1 MGMVNTAIQW
11 RFRHFDLFSSREWHT
26 MLALRTSIFVVEQ
39 GCPYQEADH
48 KDPLSW
54 HLEGILDGQL
64 IAGMRLVPPGVS
76 YDEASIGRVV
86 VMPEYR
92 REGLGGE
99 LMVRGIAASKA
110 LWPGGIR
117 ISGQGYLEDFY
128 KTLGF
133 VTVRGPYLEDDI
145 PHFEMLLP

>member
-1 MGMVNTAIQW
+1 
-11 RFRHFDLFSSREWHT
+11 

-54 HLEGILDGQL
+54 HLEGTLHGQL

-92 REGLGGE
+92 REGLGGK
-99 LMVRGIAASKA
+99 LMLRGIAASKA

>member
-1 MGMVNTAIQW
+1 
-11 RFRHFDLFSSREWHT
+11 

>member
-1 MGMVNTAIQW
+1 
-11 RFRHFDLFSSREWHT
+11 

-54 HLEGILDGQL
+54 HLEGILNGQL

-86 VMPEYR
+86 VKPEYR
-92 REGLGGE
+92 REGFGGE
-99 LMVRGIAASKA
+99 LMSRGIAASKA

>member
-11 RFRHFDLFSSREWHT
+11 RFRHFDLFSAREWHT

-92 REGLGGE
+92 REGLGGQ

-110 LWPGGIR
+110 LWPGSIR

>member
-1 MGMVNTAIQW
+1 
-11 RFRHFDLFSSREWHT
+11 
-26 MLALRTSIFVVEQ
+26 ML
-39 GCPYQEADH
+39 
-48 KDPLSW
+48 
-54 HLEGILDGQL
+54 
-64 IAGMRLVPPGVS
+64 
-76 YDEASIGRVV
+76 
-86 VMPEYR
+86 
-92 REGLGGE
+92 
-99 LMVRGIAASKA
+99 RGIAASKA

>member
-11 RFRHFDLFSSREWHT
+11 RFRHFDLFSPREWHA

-54 HLEGILDGQL
+54 HLEGTLHGQL

-92 REGLGGE
+92 REGLGGK
-99 LMVRGIAASKA
+99 LMLRGIAAAKA

>member
-1 MGMVNTAIQW
+1 
-11 RFRHFDLFSSREWHT
+11 

-86 VMPEYR
+86 VMPEHR
-92 REGLGGE
+92 REGLGQQ
-99 LMVRGIAASKA
+99 LMLRGIAASKA

>member
-1 MGMVNTAIQW
+1 
-11 RFRHFDLFSSREWHT
+11 

-54 HLEGILDGQL
+54 HLEGTLHGQL

-92 REGLGGE
+92 REGLGGK
-99 LMVRGIAASKA
+99 LMLRGIAAAKA

>member
-11 RFRHFDLFSSREWHT
+11 RFRHFDLFSPREWHT